1 MAKGGDPVDA
11 RRPRRLS
18 CDRGKSSTLLPGCW
32 GDDWAIPCTAIR
44 AQPRYRPPSR
54 PAKSYGLPVGKRSR
68 RPRKATRWLPS
79 ARSSRGRR
87 GARGRSSSSRSSGT
101 WPRRSG
107 WSMPSSPSSP
117 ANGLGSGPS
126 PTGER
131 GRFARTSSSTWPG
144 PPARMLCVGG
154 YAIIPTP
161 SRRDSRTMTRWSL
174 WGSRAI

>member
-1 MAKGGDPVDA
+1 MVIVVFEGSPPRCWSGFVHKPRRTLFVQDSSKGEFLARHSCKLLKGGDPVDA

-44 AQPRYRPPSR
+44 AQPRYKLPSR

-87 GARGRSSSSRSSGT
+87 GA
-101 WPRRSG
+101 
-107 WSMPSSPSSP
+107 
-117 ANGLGSGPS
+117 
-126 PTGER
+126 
-131 GRFARTSSSTWPG
+131 
-144 PPARMLCVGG
+144 
-154 YAIIPTP
+154 
-161 SRRDSRTMTRWSL
+161 
-174 WGSRAI
+174 